1 MRAPIPILFGAALM
15 LSIGM
20 GLRQSLGL
28 FLQPL
33 TRDLALAVADF
44 TVAIAIQN
52 VTWGILQPI
61 AGAVA
66 TRWGFRPLM
75 LSGAALSTPWGW
87 SCWRRRKACSA
98 WSWVLAC

>member
-1 MRAPIPILFGAALM
+1 
-15 LSIGM
+15 M

-44 TVAIAIQN
+44 TVAIAVQN
-52 VTWGILQPI
+52 VAWGILLQPI

-66 TRWGFRPLM
+66 ACWGFRPLM
-75 LSGAALSTPWGW
+75 LSGAVLYTAGLV
-87 SCWRRRKACSA
+87 
-98 WSWVLAC
+98 VLATAQGLLGVVIGAGC

>member
-1 MRAPIPILFGAALM
+1 M

-33 TRDLALAVADF
+33 TRDLAIAVADF

-52 VTWGILQPI
+52 VAWGILQPI
-61 AGAVA
+61 AGALV
-66 TRWGFRPLM
+66 TRFGFRPLM
-75 LSGAALSTPWGW
+75 MTGAALHTAGLVVLA
-87 SCWRRRKACSA
+87 RRRK
-98 WSWVLAC
+98 V